1 MGKSNH
7 LADRLAAIMKR
18 PVASQA
24 SEAASVGIETIS
36 TGSLS
41 LDLALGVGGWP
52 CGRVIEIFGGA
63 SIGKSTL
70 ALTGLGIAQKLGF
83 EALYVDVEK
92 AVDFVYAEALGVDLD
107 ALAIAQ
113 PAGGEE
119 ALEVALEACKLGAR
133 YIVIDSV
140 AALVPKAEIEGGMF
154 KMTMGAQAR
163 LMSQGLRSLITA
175 ASEAKSV
182 LIFINQTRNKI
193 GVVYGNPTTTTG
205 GTALG
210 FYSSIRLDLRS
221 DGKLE
226 APGKNQV
233 GIKVKGVVSKNKL
246 AAPMTQGRWEILWG
260 QGIDPG
266 SDHTTAGLDYGVLTK
281 RGHAI
286 YLGETKVGA
295 SLAKACDTLREDP
308 ILRATVAE
316 RCREEAAKRRA
327 ASNVFERSDPTN
339 SDEGLDLSVDYSAD
353 LLED

>member
-7 LADRLAAIMKR
+7 LADRLGAAMKR
-18 PVASQA
+18 PVASSA
-24 SEAASVGIETIS
+24 ATAASLGVEVIP
-36 TGSLS
+36 TGSLA
-41 LDLALGVGGWP
+41 LDLALGIGGWP
-52 CGRVIEIFGGA
+52 CGRVIEVFGGA
-63 SIGKSTL
+63 SLGKSTL
-70 ALTGLGIAQKLGF
+70 ALTGLGIAQRLGF

-140 AALVPKAEIEGGMF
+140 AALTPKAEIEGGMF

-175 ASEAKSV
+175 ASDAKAV
-182 LIFINQTRNKI
+182 LLFINQTRNKI

-221 DGKLE
+221 NGKLE

-233 GIKVKGVVSKNKL
+233 GIKVKGIVSKNKL
-246 AAPMTQGRWEILWG
+246 APPLGSGVWEILWG
-260 QGIDPG
+260 AGIDPG
-266 SDHTTAGLDYGVLTK
+266 SDHVVAGLEYGVLTK
-281 RGHAI
+281 RGNAI
-286 YLGETKVGA
+286 YLDENRLGA
-295 SLAKACDTLREDP
+295 SLSKACDAVREDAAVRET
-308 ILRATVAE
+308 IDQRARAVVE
-316 RCREEAAKRRA
+316 KRRA
-327 ASNVFERSDPTN
+327 EGVRVFERSDPTQT
-339 SDEGLDLSVDYSAD
+339 DEDLDLSVDYD
-353 LLED
+353 MLED